1 MARQFANNATTLLAD
16 GISSTATE
24 LTVTPGTGGLF
35 PAVNQAEDGNWFDL
49 TLEDVNGV
57 IEIMKCTVHGAGSN
71 TLTIGERGL
80 EGTTPSNFNADTR
93 VEIRLTASALNGWF
107 QPVGGVIDG
116 GEFGDDDAT
125 ITTIKSHRSVVA
137 DEQPPGGSLSL
148 GELAINVTDG
158 KMWVGNQAG
167 DPVEL
172 VSGGSGSPT
181 GAHNDLTGRT
191 VALCHPFVSIYNPDD
206 DNKNLADTL
215 NDLVEEAPLDGDAY
229 ARMNGDW
236 AAIDLS
242 VPAAEWGSITG
253 NLYSQS
259 DLMAEFSEYGK
270 RKSSVSVSGLWTFT
284 GWTGYNSGLKCSG
297 AYYGG
302 NSGAMGCGISQ
313 RDYVN
318 ANGGSTGLV
327 CNNFVLAVNSN
338 GSISQP
344 SLMSADQVQFLT
356 NVQFSAALRQIANN
370 IPGSLVTAFT
380 QTPDVALAALLNA
393 VADVVETTDYGTP
406 DHDAVLAEMQT
417 MFTQS

>member
-284 GWTGYNSGLKCSG
+284 GWTGYNSGLKFRVGCQQQWLHLPAQLDVSGSGSVPHQRAVQCSVAADSEQHPRLAGYGVHPDARRRLGG
-297 AYYGG
+297 A
-302 NSGAMGCGISQ
+302 SQ
-313 RDYVN
+313 RRGRRRRDN
-318 ANGGSTGLV
+318 R
-327 CNNFVLAVNSN
+327 
-338 GSISQP
+338 
-344 SLMSADQVQFLT
+344 
-356 NVQFSAALRQIANN
+356 LRH
-370 IPGSLVTAFT
+370 P
-380 QTPDVALAALLNA
+380 
-393 VADVVETTDYGTP
+393 
-406 DHDAVLAEMQT
+406 
-417 MFTQS
+417 